1 MKNTSIGFKITTAIL
16 CLVTVGYFCLQ
27 GYRYFT
33 DPLTTSPAYTYQVEQ
48 SVTVTGW
55 VVREEQVLQAPDT
68 GILQLS
74 RAEGERVSKGG
85 QVAMVYDNQAAM
97 DRQEEIR
104 DLTDRIEQLKYA
116 KESAMNS
123 EAVLRLDN
131 QIINGILELRGAV
144 TARRLDTADA
154 SLSELRT
161 FVLKRDYSYSG
172 GEDLDAQLKL
182 LEGQL
187 KTLQGQAITT
197 RKQVR
202 SPAGGLYS
210 AVVDGYESV
219 LTPQKAAD
227 MLPEDLDRIVRDE
240 TVSSRVGRL
249 ITGDTWYYLFSA
261 PVESLGK
268 MTEGQKVSL
277 RFASSGTEVLE
288 MRVQS
293 IRTDENGRAAV
304 LLSSKENQ
312 ASNTLLR
319 LQSADVIWNTI
330 EGIRVPAAAIR
341 VDQEGRTGIYCIVGM
356 NARFKPVEVVYTGG
370 DGYTLVRGLS
380 ENEKTRLRPGDSVI
394 VTAFGLYDGKVVG

>member
-1 MKNTSIGFKITTAIL
+1 
-16 CLVTVGYFCLQ
+16 
-27 GYRYFT
+27 
-33 DPLTTSPAYTYQVEQ
+33 
-48 SVTVTGW
+48 
-55 VVREEQVLQAPDT
+55 VREEQVLQAPDT

-219 LTPQKAAD
+219 LTPRKVAD
-227 MLPEDLDRIVRDE
+227 MLPEDLDRIARDE

-277 RFASSGTEVLE
+277 RFASSGAEVLE

-293 IRTDENGRAAV
+293 IRTDESGRAAV
-304 LLSSKENQ
+304 LLKSKENQ
-312 ASNTLLR
+312 ASITLLR
-319 LQSADVIWNTI
+319 FQNADVIWNTI

-356 NARFKPVEVVYTGG
+356 NARFKPVEVVYTEG

-394 VTAFGLYDGKVVG
+394 VTAFGLYDGKVIG